1 MPKTR
6 EELFA
11 FLGEL
16 GIETTT
22 IDHPAVYTVEEAKQH
37 RGDLPGAHCKN
48 LFLKDK
54 KGALYLVVAQE
65 DRAIDMKALR
75 HKIDSHHLSFGKPD
89 LLMEVLG
96 VEPGSVTVLSLI
108 NDTEHRVNVVIDAA
122 IMEADVL
129 NCHPLT
135 NTATTTIA
143 TKDVI
148 TFVEA
153 CGHQPA
159 VRNLD

>member
-11 FLGEL
+11 FLENL

-22 IDHPAVYTVEEAKQH
+22 IDHPAVYTVEEAKTH
-37 RGDLPGAHCKN
+37 RGELAGAHCKN

-54 KGALYLVVAQE
+54 KGALFLVVAQE
-65 DRAIDMKALR
+65 DRAIDMKELR
-75 HKIDSHHLSFGKPD
+75 HRIGSHHLSFGKPD

-108 NDTEHRVNVVIDAA
+108 NDTDNRVSVVIDQT

-129 NCHPLT
+129 NCHPLV
-135 NTATTTIA
+135 NTATTTIRTGDIMTFARA
-143 TKDVI
+143 T
-148 TFVEA
+148 
-153 CGHQPA
+153 GHDPV
-159 VRNLD
+159 VRDLA